1 MGLMVSVIDI
11 FQIKKLVRLLRT
23 NHPEFYTK
31 IGKPPEI
38 FVGAV
43 VELPKLFRLLFSDY
57 HSFSDRR
64 VLNLITHIRIL
75 SLAFIVFW
83 CVLPTLLL
91 LYSFLAF
98 TSSGP
103 FNSPDETANYF
114 FAGRFASE
122 TSLQFYDPAND
133 TADGLVSPRSMRVV
147 LGKTV
152 PAGFIGLPILYGL
165 VAKAFGTGI
174 IPFLTPFLAVV
185 AIIFFYLLV
194 KSVFDRNIAFVSSL
208 LAFIFPGWW
217 YYSAKGLMP
226 NVAFVS
232 FLIIS
237 LYFFLRSL
245 DSKKL
250 SHYLLFSVF
259 LSFSLMVRT
268 SEFIWIAVL
277 LLAIVLLNLKKI
289 NWRYLITAFAVF
301 LIVFSPIFF
310 FNQANYGS
318 PFSLGYSLNLELE
331 NKNLIGQSLTLAEK
345 MVLPFG
351 FHPKTALANFYDYT
365 FGLFPVWSGFLLFG
379 FLFSAIFLLATWK
392 QAVLSE
398 ERKKKLLLYLG
409 LFLLISAYL
418 AVYYGSWNF
427 HDNPDPEAVTIGT
440 SYVRYWLPLYL
451 FSLPF
456 LGFAFSYHLK
466 KYKLPSLVLGGL
478 VFLVLS
484 ASSWNLVMEGKEEG
498 IFRVRQ
504 NLIEYR
510 QIADRVFA
518 VTEPY
523 SIIIAGRL
531 DKAFFPGRRVIFK
544 LNTETDYARIRE
556 LIEIGWPIYLFD
568 FTLPQEGLDSINSR
582 NFLPHN
588 LVLEPSVSDFATQSL
603 YPVKLR

>member
-1 MGLMVSVIDI
+1 MLKAFKSDWRPQVLTAIGL
-11 FQIKKLVRLLRT
+11 
-23 NHPEFYTK
+23 
-31 IGKPPEI
+31 
-38 FVGAV
+38 
-43 VELPKLFRLLFSDY
+43 
-57 HSFSDRR
+57 
-64 VLNLITHIRIL
+64 
-75 SLAFIVFW
+75 VFFM
-83 CVLPTLLL
+83 

-98 TSSGP
+98 TTSGP

-379 FLFSAIFLLATWK
+379 FLFSACEDNQMRFEGRDRFRPDHAAIVMMHFHDRPQHSTEADAVAPHDNKFLFAFLIG
-392 QAVLSE
+392 
-398 ERKKKLLLYLG
+398 KLQLKR
-409 LFLLISAYL
+409 L
-418 AVYYGSWNF
+418 AVFCAQWKNVANF
-427 HDNPDPEAVTIGT
+427 D
-440 SYVRYWLPLYL
+440 
-451 FSLPF
+451 
-456 LGFAFSYHLK
+456 
-466 KYKLPSLVLGGL
+466 
-478 VFLVLS
+478 
-484 ASSWNLVMEGKEEG
+484 
-498 IFRVRQ
+498 
-504 NLIEYR
+504 
-510 QIADRVFA
+510 
-518 VTEPY
+518 
-523 SIIIAGRL
+523 
-531 DKAFFPGRRVIFK
+531 
-544 LNTETDYARIRE
+544 
-556 LIEIGWPIYLFD
+556 
-568 FTLPQEGLDSINSR
+568 
-582 NFLPHN
+582 
-588 LVLEPSVSDFATQSL
+588 
-603 YPVKLR
+603 